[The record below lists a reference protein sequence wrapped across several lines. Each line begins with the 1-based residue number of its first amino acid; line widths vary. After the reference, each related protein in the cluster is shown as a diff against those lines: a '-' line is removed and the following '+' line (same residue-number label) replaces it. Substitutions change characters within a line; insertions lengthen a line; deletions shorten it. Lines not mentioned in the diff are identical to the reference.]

1 MMTQYALQKCIF
13 DHLRRLEDP
22 DDDRKPDDFVTE
34 GYDLNAEELA
44 AVQKGDV
51 AAFTDFAVHPVLING
66 YCRAN
71 GWKRA
76 DYKQLFR
83 ADQIA
88 AAEKV
93 GDVRWLNS

>member
-1 MMTQYALQKCIF
+1 MTHYALNKCIF

-22 DDDRKPDDFVTE
+22 DDNRAPNDIVTE
-34 GYDLNAEELA
+34 GYALDETELA
-44 AVQKGDV
+44 AVNNSDV
-51 AAFTDFAVHPVLING
+51 AAFHDLAVHPVLING
-66 YCRAN
+66 FCRAN

-88 AAEKV
+88 AAEATE
-93 GDVRWLNS
+93 GVRWQKS

>member
-1 MMTQYALQKCIF
+1 MTRYALQKCIF

-22 DDDRKPDDFVTE
+22 NDDRKPDDFVVD
-34 GYDLNAEELA
+34 GYELDEEELT

-51 AAFTDFAVHPVLING
+51 SAFHDMSVHPVLING

-76 DYKQLFR
+76 DYKQLFT
-83 ADQIA
+83 AEQIA
-88 AAEKV
+88 AMEPT
-93 GDVRWLNS
+93 GGVRWLKS